1 MISSTAVTP
10 TSTSTPASV
19 PVPVREER
27 DVLEKRGGAFFL
39 CGSITNPDGTKRNVN
54 FSMEF
59 YKPGVIYGGTRPIP
73 TNDYLYPLF
82 LKAFQWL
89 GNMAAPNGDL
99 MVIVHEDA
107 IGTIPKEHERMMQA
121 LFHFIEGYFNARVYT
136 VVLPDEESN
145 WAEFRIARDQVPG
158 PVEVTLRP
166 HQNTML
172 MEITRTTWSFRAKTI
187 INDPAKGTYIDGIKM
202 DEMEID
208 FPRMVAELV
217 ETHSHYYR

>member
-1 MISSTAVTP
+1 MISSTSPVTP
-10 TSTSTPASV
+10 MNAFAITPGSV
-19 PVPVREER
+19 PDR
-27 DVLEKRGGAFFL
+27 DVLEIRGGAFFL
-39 CGSITNPDGTKRNVN
+39 CSSITNPDGTRRNVN
-54 FSMEF
+54 FLMEF
-59 YKPGVIYGGTRPIP
+59 YKPGVVYGGTPPLP

-107 IGTIPKEHERMMQA
+107 IGTIPAESERMMYA

-136 VVLPDEESN
+136 VVLPDQQPSWTEY
-145 WAEFRIARDQVPG
+145 RIARDQVPG
-158 PVEVTLRP
+158 LAEVSLRP

-187 INDPAKGTYIDGIKM
+187 VNDTVTGTHVDGIKM

-217 ETHSHYYR
+217 VTHGHYYR